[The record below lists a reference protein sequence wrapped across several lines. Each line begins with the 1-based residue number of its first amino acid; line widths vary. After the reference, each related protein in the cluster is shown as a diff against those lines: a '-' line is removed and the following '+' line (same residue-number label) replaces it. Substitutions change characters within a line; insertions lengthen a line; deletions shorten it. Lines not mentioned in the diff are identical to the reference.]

1 MFFWASFKLS
11 CSWVSRR
18 GFCIN
23 LLLLYAS
30 QSSSLSVSSV
40 YLNYGHNYVY
50 TSSSLS
56 IKYDIPGRKA
66 ISFGKCRYSAPLLCT
81 ESQPLLSSAVLEV
94 GVWAVSV
101 ARTCSMCALL
111 PHLQRWFMA
120 RTQATL
126 SELFISTEDKRKSWL
141 YYPDRVGL
149 FTQQTGLSCTG
160 PASHRSDLPFSEA
173 INRPMC
179 AEHQQAVLNA
189 KCYLLEHKFH

>member
-1 MFFWASFKLS
+1 MSQSEGFLHKFPLAIRESVIFTLCLLCLFKL
-11 CSWVSRR
+11 RPR
-18 GFCIN
+18 LCIYEFISFNKIWYPWQESN
-23 LLLLYAS
+23 LL
-30 QSSSLSVSSV
+30 
-40 YLNYGHNYVY
+40 
-50 TSSSLS
+50 
-56 IKYDIPGRKA
+56 
-66 ISFGKCRYSAPLLCT
+66 GKCRYNAPLLCT

-141 YYPDRVGL
+141 YYPGRVGL